1 MNDFISDKK
10 DKKES
15 VNVEGGGKKGSYQ
28 ILFDQNFVFT
38 VGRALI
44 QPGGQVYLD
53 KIGALIFELP
63 NDIVVTGFAND
74 FNKIAYPIYPSNI
87 HLSIARANTIAQYFI
102 SVWKID
108 PERIGIQV
116 EPLLQV
122 GEEMDNVTHTTKTK
136 VKINV
141 VSEFHGHV
149 RRQLKKHERERI

>member
-1 MNDFISDKK
+1 M
-10 DKKES
+10 
-15 VNVEGGGKKGSYQ
+15 
-28 ILFDQNFVFT
+28 
-38 VGRALI
+38 
-44 QPGGQVYLD
+44 
-53 KIGALIFELP
+53 
-63 NDIVVTGFAND
+63 
-74 FNKIAYPIYPSNI
+74 
-87 HLSIARANTIAQYFI
+87 
-102 SVWKID
+102 WKID